1 MQQAKA
7 GLGGDGDQTVEVLS
21 IMGLTTPF
29 SKRNKRGPSPGTP
42 ETSQLHFFLL
52 TMMFFFFFVVGPG
65 PRQRLLGAPARHRR
79 TLAGDGHNDV
89 FLKLVYIG
97 A

>member
-29 SKRNKRGPSPGTP
+29 RKRNKRGPSPGTP
-42 ETSQLHFFLL
+42 ETSQIHFFLL
-52 TMMFFFFFVVGPG
+52 TMMFFFFFLLGPDPANGSSG
-65 PRQRLLGAPARHRR
+65 PRRDTG
-79 TLAGDGHNDV
+79 GHWRATATMM
-89 FLKLVYIG
+89 FF
-97 A
+97 

>member
-29 SKRNKRGPSPGTP
+29 RKRNKRGPSPGTP

-52 TMMFFFFFVVGPG
+52 TMMFF
-65 PRQRLLGAPARHRR
+65 
-79 TLAGDGHNDV
+79 
-89 FLKLVYIG
+89 
-97 A
+97 